1 MFNLRSQHFQ
11 QIEEIHKD
19 IESLTKLCNLSG
31 IKRKVSSLFN
41 YSASNDKFTA
51 CINFAVNQLNSIIN
65 FFANEWIKPKLIELY
80 NKLVSLLPSD
90 LQLELPLNIKET
102 EPISNIKKKKIT
114 WIQKYMWR
122 QLTLSDILFFPQIQ
136 VSIWE
141 NGYRKAYF

>member
-11 QIEEIHKD
+11 QIEEIYKD

-31 IKRKVSSLFN
+31 IKRKISSLFN

-51 CINFAVNQLNSIIN
+51 CINFAVNQLNAIIN
-65 FFANEWIKPKLIELY
+65 FFANEWIKPRLIELY

-90 LQLELPLNIKET
+90 LQLELPLDVKET
-102 EPISNIKKKKIT
+102 EPISKVKKKKIT
-114 WIQKYMWR
+114 WIQKYLWR
-122 QLTLSDILFFPQIQ
+122 QLTLSDVVLFPQIE

-141 NGYRKAYF
+141 NGSRRF